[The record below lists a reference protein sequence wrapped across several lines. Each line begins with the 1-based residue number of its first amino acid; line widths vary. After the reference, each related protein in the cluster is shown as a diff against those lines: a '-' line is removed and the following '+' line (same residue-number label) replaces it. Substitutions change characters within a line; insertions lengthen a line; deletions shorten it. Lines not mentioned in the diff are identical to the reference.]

1 MVSAIIYI
9 GFAQSLFA
17 AVLVLQKKPLHI
29 ADKILGI
36 LLCVIGTLFFFN
48 IIEEHSEISTVFLSF
63 WPFSL
68 SFTFIIPSLLLL
80 YSKYTINESSEF
92 KKVESLYVI
101 LPPLVIFLLIFIFID
116 KSYNG
121 FFDFV
126 NHFNE
131 LTTLRNIIG
140 VFFIANLWFC
150 SLLILKNIKKY
161 RKQIDNLYSFKSDRI
176 SLSWL
181 RILTISLLVVYNSSI
196 IISSIII
203 ITTYRNSHIFED
215 IEVIRKIMLLAFVY
229 IISIWGYK
237 QIQLAPIS
245 TSISLNNIGDISKTN
260 TSEKYQKSG
269 LKEDQASQYL
279 QKLIQYMNNSEI
291 WKDNELS
298 IAKLSQYTEI
308 PKHYI
313 TQILNENLNKNFYSF
328 INEYRAEYAKK
339 LIKSPKYKAWS
350 FVAIAFECGF
360 NSKTAFNNFFKKY
373 TGMTPSEFKKNEE

>member
-1 MVSAIIYI
+1 MISAIVYI

-17 AVLVLQKKPLHI
+17 AVLVLQKKPPQI

-36 LLCVIGTLFFFN
+36 LLCVIGLLFFFN
-48 IIEEHSEISTVFLSF
+48 IIEEHYKISSAFLSF

-80 YSKYTINESSEF
+80 YSKYTINEVPRF
-92 KKVESLYVI
+92 KKVECLYII
-101 LPPLVIFLLIFIFID
+101 LPPLIIFSLIFIFID
-116 KSYNG
+116 KDYDG
-121 FFDFV
+121 FLDFV

-131 LTTLRNIIG
+131 LTILRNIIG
-140 VFFIANLWFC
+140 LFFIANLWFC
-150 SLLILKNIKKY
+150 SLLILKNINKY
-161 RKQIDNLYSFKSDRI
+161 RKQIDDIYSFKSDRI

-181 RILTISLLVVYNSSI
+181 QILTISLLVVYNISI

-203 ITTYRNSHIFED
+203 ITAFKNSQVFED
-215 IEVIRKIMLLAFVY
+215 IEIIRKIMLLVFVY

-237 QIQLAPIS
+237 QIQLTPIS
-245 TSISLNNIGDISKTN
+245 KSISLNHILDTSKTN
-260 TSEKYQKSG
+260 ASEKYQKSG
-269 LKEDQASQYL
+269 LKEDQANLYL
-279 QKLIQYMNNSEI
+279 QQLIQYMNHSEI

-298 IAKLSQYTEI
+298 IAKLAQYTEI

-313 TQILNENLNKNFYSF
+313 TQILSENLNKNFYSF
-328 INEYRAEYAKK
+328 VNEYRVEYAKK
-339 LIKSPKYKAWS
+339 LIKSPDYKAWS